1 MKPACDR
8 AAGPLATPAGSFTSI
23 ALGGLR
29 CYNRH
34 RMPIAEE
41 TSRVEIDR
49 ILQSDTFRSSDVLRR
64 LLRFLAEKAIAGEAD
79 QLKEY
84 AIGLDAFGKPPTYDP
99 RSDAIVRLQAGRLRQ
114 KLAEY
119 YRTEGKDDA
128 VVVDLPRGHF
138 KLVWRPQAVMLD
150 PPAAAPAEP
159 ARAVSRPSRMAV
171 VLGALLLASLAW
183 NVRDA
188 ILRWNSG
195 TASAAITWTP
205 ELRTLWEPFIENS
218 RPLLVAFED
227 SLFVGV
233 IGADGNVA
241 AQLRVT
247 GKNRWED
254 LINLPAV
261 SALRKG
267 MGNLELAPRY
277 NFAARSDLDAAM
289 RLGKLLGPWKPA
301 LSTARLSQITW
312 QSLSDNNVLMIGS
325 KQALAEKLLGLLMK
339 PELVVEDG
347 GVRNL
352 HPQPGEP
359 AMWKDTQPATF
370 DGEVFAL
377 VSAMPGPVGNT
388 RVGGFSSNRF
398 WGNAGAIESF
408 TSPVFARMIVGKLKA
423 DLKKVPQYY
432 QVLLKIK
439 YRDGV
444 ATDVSYVTGREVSAM
459 SPAARKED

>member
-1 MKPACDR
+1 M
-8 AAGPLATPAGSFTSI
+8 PLA
-23 ALGGLR
+23 
-29 CYNRH
+29 
-34 RMPIAEE
+34 EE
-41 TSRVEIDR
+41 VSRVEIDR

-84 AIGLDAFGKPPTYDP
+84 TIGLDAFGKPPSYDP

-119 YRTEGKDDA
+119 YRTEGKDDT

-138 KLVWRPQAVMLD
+138 KLVWRPRSTM
-150 PPAAAPAEP
+150 PEIPAPVPAEP
-159 ARAVSRPSRMAV
+159 APAAISRASRMTL

-183 NVRDA
+183 NVRGA
-188 ILRWNSG
+188 ILHPNSV
-195 TASAAITWTP
+195 ASSAAITWTP
-205 ELRTLWEPFIENS
+205 ELRTLWEPFIENN

-233 IGADGNVA
+233 IGTDGNVV
-241 AQLRVT
+241 AQLRIS

-254 LINLPAV
+254 LVNSPGAV
-261 SALRKG
+261 ALRKG

-277 NFAARSDLDAAM
+277 NFAARSDLDASM
-289 RLGKLLGPWKPA
+289 RLGKLLGPWEPA
-301 LSTARLSQITW
+301 LSIARLSQISW

-325 KQALAEKLLGLLMK
+325 KQALDEKLLGLPMK
-339 PELVVEDG
+339 PELVVEPG

-352 HPQPGEP
+352 HPRPGEP
-359 AMWKDTQPATF
+359 AIWTDTQPATF

-377 VSAMPGPVGNT
+377 VSALPGPVGNT
-388 RVGGFSSNRF
+388 RVGSFSSNRF

-423 DLKKVPQYY
+423 DFKKVPQYY
-432 QVLLKIK
+432 QVLLKVK

-444 ATDVSYVTGREVSAM
+444 ATDVSYVTGREISAM
-459 SPAARKED
+459 SPVVRKQE